1 MGVGSRE
8 NATSLAATTPQ
19 GQCGNVLHQRRN
31 SVRHIDK
38 CRSARPTSSDEASR
52 PRLSVPPF
60 PLSPSLSPLPW
71 PLPLKHLR
79 LLRAQI

>member
-19 GQCGNVLHQRRN
+19 GQCGNLLRQRRN

-38 CRSARPTSSDEASR
+38 CRSARLTSSDEAPH
-52 PRLSVPPF
+52 PRLSVPPS
-60 PLSPSLSPLPW
+60 PLSPSLSPLQGPY
-71 PLPLKHLR
+71 PLSIC
-79 LLRAQI
+79 AF